1 MDWLNVGVSF
11 GRGRTKTARLGALA
25 VGVVAAMM
33 GAPFVAAGATA
44 EISDGVLTLDGLVT
58 NVTTEADFGAD
69 VTNVV
74 LKNGGGVAFSASG
87 TLLKTYAIAGDGL
100 SATGVVSVAAGASV
114 SASSVTFGAGTIGRT
129 FVKTGAGTFNM
140 TTLGAVKT
148 PTRWIVEEGA
158 LYTYGTDMF
167 GNHRSTTTNLVLDVR
182 EGATYTKDGGHSPIG
197 PLELTGGTAQ
207 VMGGRDTSTWG
218 GTAFRGGVVAHPS
231 ARVSCI
237 SGHAHLNHIYTNVPF
252 TVEQGATLEVRAV
265 LSDGMNTSVSDRVPN
280 RLIVSG
286 GGELRLFG
294 RNSFTGGA
302 ELNGGTY
309 KLAYSALGTGPVTV
323 VGAVDVDVTNGADI
337 TVADAAALTRL
348 DKRGQGMLRFTAAPS
363 SSAVLNVTAGAIA
376 VPALS
381 SLPGQT
387 TFAAG
392 TRLGLED
399 FTADSVSDARTAY
412 PNLVAVY
419 ATVNTKIDELAF
431 ATPYDNL
438 TIGAWGT
445 SELEIGSVSGVTN
458 LRVEGMG
465 TTRIGQVAAGTTVSA
480 GPNATVYVPAGTA
493 VAADSA
499 GIVYVGDS
507 TEATVACLELPGDD
521 YTVFVPDGRTL
532 VVQSVKL
539 AAGMSKGDLYK
550 TGGGTLVLPPSRAG
564 AFSGLFVRDG
574 VAVSQTYAMMD
585 GGPTTVSDGATLRYE
600 TSMTQYWTVTLDGA
614 GTIDVPSGVSV
625 TMNSNAFYT
634 AGATFTKA
642 GAGTFIVSQLT
653 DSKAQTDNAHWIVAD
668 GCLRLPDG
676 STFGKHHNLPT
687 VCLEVLSGAVLQSDL
702 HTVLGDVVLRGG
714 TLFNQR
720 MQGGLQVT
728 NTLERSMRWGAFSFN
743 GTVTAYPSP
752 DGRPS
757 RIDSVAYT
765 LLGNAEYTTVFDVRD
780 GAVLEVNAHLQ
791 PGENAEATGL
801 RSSEDLVKKGGG
813 ELVLLKGCGARGTV
827 DVQDGVVTLGPN
839 ARFAPEANVVV
850 ASNAKIQLRDGALLA
865 SRSSAV
871 GALVASADV
880 WLDASR
886 LSAAD
891 GAAVASVP
899 NFGTA
904 GGAFAPFTWK
914 DDSHVLP
921 DVPTFAKYGIDG
933 KGALAFNG
941 AQALALLSYTNRST
955 SVEVFF
961 VGMWTKW
968 AQKGTTDGSSG
979 YWGSPFSLG
988 RRGMTVNDYS
998 DQNGVSY
1005 QHKDPNKADLGR
1017 FVTMPSEVSVYDP
1030 SLTNGTPYFLST
1042 ARNAGTI
1049 TTTVCTSDATGD
1061 VSASAT
1067 TVSAVSIDVVSIGS
1081 RLDPGAQAIVHST
1094 QIGNDGH
1101 STHGEN
1107 RTFHGRLGELIVFTR
1122 TLSDAERA
1130 SVAAYLKAK
1139 WLGSTVTAVSD
1150 GTGTGARTNAVTVT
1164 VPDGARAAVAGMT
1177 GSMTGGR
1184 TDVAFTKS
1192 GAGTLEFAAAVS
1204 GVGVVSVDEG
1214 ELMLPKGGEI
1224 ASRADVWFDPTD
1236 AAAVERDADGTVVS
1250 VANKGRCGGV
1260 FGPAVGGNGTMPA
1273 TPAYVADGI
1282 NGRSVVAFDGN
1293 SALILDSYT
1302 NVGWRSQHVY
1312 AILRRTAWG
1321 EQEGKGHYS
1330 GPYSFSNVNAVNND
1344 NSTYGAMH
1352 LEENATTNVTLFY
1365 GGAASLEFG
1374 RGYDATGVDLL
1385 HVTHQ
1390 YATHANCV
1398 FERAADDTNN
1408 VATFRLWPT
1417 TASSNIIDRL
1427 VLGGRAGPGGQVQ
1440 WSGRG
1445 SGSNRMWFGQIGEF
1459 IVFREQLT
1467 YSEECALVAYLR
1479 KKWLGKGDGT
1489 DVPPAFLSGRYDEA
1503 NFGSAGLAMAN
1514 GTRLVHAQTT
1524 RSIAS
1529 LAAAG
1534 TVDWA
1539 RVWGGATVEDL
1550 PLFKVAGDVALG
1562 VVNLD
1567 LWPKATSGKVLGYA
1581 GETSKGTTWRV
1592 ALEGRASAVSVSSRE
1607 QGWWLSPAG
1616 TILIFR

>member
-11 GRGRTKTARLGALA
+11 GRGRTKAARLGALA

-33 GAPFVAAGATA
+33 GAPFVAAGAMA

-100 SATGVVSVAAGASV
+100 SATGGVSVVAGASV
-114 SASSVTFGAGTIGRT
+114 SASNTTLGIGTLGHT
-129 FVKTGAGTFNM
+129 FVKTGAGQLRIASFYR
-140 TTLGAVKT
+140 AIET
-148 PTRWIVEEGA
+148 PTRWIVEDGT
-158 LYTYGTDMF
+158 LYTHSWDMF
-167 GNHRSTTTNLVLDVR
+167 GNHRSTTTNLVLDIR
-182 EGATYTKDGGHSPIG
+182 EGATYMNEGSHNPIG
-197 PLELTGGTAQ
+197 PLELTGGTARI
-207 VMGGRDTSTWG
+207 VGGENTATWG
-218 GTAFRGGVVAHPS
+218 GTAFRGGVVAHS
-231 ARVSCI
+231 CARASRLDIV
-237 SGHAHLNHIYTNVPF
+237 GHAHLNHIYTNVPF
-252 TVEQGATLEVRAV
+252 TVEQGSTLEVRGV

-286 GGELRLFG
+286 GGELRLLG
-294 RNSFTGGA
+294 RNCFTGGA

-381 SLPGQT
+381 SLPEQT

-399 FTADSVSDARTAY
+399 FTADSVSAARTAY

-419 ATVNTKIDELAF
+419 ATVKKVDELAF
-431 ATPYDNL
+431 ATPCEEL
-438 TIGAWGT
+438 AIGAWGT

-465 TTRIGQVAAGTTVSA
+465 TTRIGRVAAGTTVSA

-499 GIVYVGDS
+499 GIVYVDGV
-507 TEATVACLELPGDD
+507 TETTVACLELSGD

-539 AAGMSKGDLYK
+539 AAGMLKGDLYK
-550 TGGGTLVLPPSRAG
+550 TGGGTLVLPSSRAG
-564 AFSGLFVRDG
+564 AFSGLFVQGG
-574 VAVSQTYAMMD
+574 VAVAQTYAMMD
-585 GGPTTVSDGATLRYE
+585 GGPTRVSDGATLRYE
-600 TSMTQYWTVTLDGA
+600 TSMTQYWTVTLDGT

-634 AGATFTKA
+634 AGATFTKT
-642 GAGTFIVSQLT
+642 GTGTFIVNQLAN
-653 DSKAQTDNAHWIVAD
+653 SKAQADNAHWIVAD
-668 GCLRLPDG
+668 GCLRLLG
-676 STFGKHHNLPT
+676 GGTFGTHHNLPT

-702 HTVLGDVVLRGG
+702 HNVLGDVVLRGG

-801 RSSEDLVKKGGG
+801 RPSEDLVKKGGG

-914 DDSHVLP
+914 DDNHVLP

-968 AQKGTTDGSSG
+968 AADGSSG

-1049 TTTVCTSDATGD
+1049 TTTVCTSNATGD

-1067 TVSAVSIDVVSIGS
+1067 TASAVSIDVVSIGS

-1150 GTGTGARTNAVTVT
+1150 GTGTGSRTDTVTVT

-1214 ELMLPKGGEI
+1214 ELVLPKGGEI

-1260 FGPAVGGNGTMPA
+1260 FGPAVGGNGTTPA

-1282 NGRSVVAFDGN
+1282 NGRPVVAFDGN

-1352 LEENATTNVTLFY
+1352 LEENAATNVTLFY
-1365 GGAASLEFG
+1365 GGVASLEFG

-1440 WSGRG
+1440 WWGRG

-1489 DVPPAFLSGRYDEA
+1489 DVPPAFLSGRYGEA
-1503 NFGSAGLAMAN
+1503 NFGSAGLAMAD

-1529 LAAAG
+1529 LAASG
-1534 TVDWA
+1534 TVDWT

-1550 PLFKVAGDVALG
+1550 PLFEVAGDVALG

-1592 ALEGRASAVSVSSRE
+1592 ALEGRASAVSVSPRE

>member
-1 MDWLNVGVSF
+1 MDRLNVGVSL
-11 GRGRTKTARLGALA
+11 GRGCAKPVRLGVLA
-25 VGVVAAMM
+25 VGVAVAMM
-33 GAPFVAAGATA
+33 GVSSVAAGATA

-58 NVTTEADFGAD
+58 NVTTETDFGSD

-74 LKNGGGVAFSASG
+74 MKNGGGVAFSASSA
-87 TLLKTYAIAGDGL
+87 LAKTYAIAGDGL
-100 SATGVVSVAAGASV
+100 SATGIVSVVAGASV
-114 SASSVTFGAGTIGRT
+114 SASNTTLGIGTIGHT
-129 FVKTGAGTFNM
+129 LVKTGAGQIRIRSFYE
-140 TTLGAVKT
+140 AIET
-148 PTRWIVEEGA
+148 PTRWIVEDGT
-158 LYTYGTDMF
+158 LYTHSQNMF
-167 GNHRSTTTNLVLDVR
+167 GNHRSTTTNLVLDIR
-182 EGATYTKDGGHSPIG
+182 EGATYMNDGSHSPIG
-197 PLELTGGTAQ
+197 PLELTGGTARI
-207 VMGGRDTSTWG
+207 VGSEDTATWG
-218 GTAFRGGVVAHPS
+218 GTAFRGGVVAHPCTRAS
-231 ARVSCI
+231 RLDIA
-237 SGHAHLNHIYTNVPF
+237 GHAHLNHVYTNVPF
-252 TVEQGATLEVRAV
+252 RVEQGATLEVRGV
-265 LSDGMNTSVSDRVPN
+265 LSDGMNTSVFDRVPN

-286 GGELRLFG
+286 GGELCLFG
-294 RNSFTGGA
+294 RNCFTGGA
-302 ELNGGTY
+302 ELNSGTY
-309 KLAYSALGTGPVTV
+309 KLAHSALGTGPVTV
-323 VGAVDVDVTNGADI
+323 AGVIDVDVTNVADI
-337 TVADAAALTRL
+337 IVADATALTHL

-363 SSAVLNVTAGAIA
+363 PSAVLNVTAGAIA

-381 SLPGQT
+381 SLPEQT
-387 TFAAG
+387 TFTAG

-399 FTADSVSDARTAY
+399 FTATSVSAARTAY

-458 LRVEGMG
+458 LRVEGTG
-465 TTRIGQVAAGTTVSA
+465 TTRIGQVAAGTTISV
-480 GPNATVYVPAGTA
+480 GPNAMVYVPDGTA

-507 TEATVACLELPGDD
+507 TEATVACLELPGND
-521 YTVFVPDGRTL
+521 YTVFVPDGQTL

-539 AAGMSKGDLYK
+539 AAGMPKGNLYK
-550 TGGGTLVLPPSRAG
+550 SGGGTLVLPSSRAG
-564 AFSGLFVRDG
+564 AFSGLFVQDG
-574 VAVSQTYAMMD
+574 VAVAQTYAMMD
-585 GGPTTVSDGATLRYE
+585 GGSTTISDGATLRYK

-614 GTIDVPSGVSV
+614 GTIDVPTGVSV

-634 AGATFTKA
+634 AGATFTKT
-642 GAGTFIVSQLT
+642 GAGTFVVNQLANP
-653 DSKAQTDNAHWIVAD
+653 KAQSDNAHWIVAD
-668 GCLRLPDG
+668 GCLRLPEG
-676 STFGKHHNLPT
+676 STFGKHSNLPT

-702 HTVLGDVVLRGG
+702 HNVFGDVVLRGG

-720 MQGGLQVT
+720 MQGGGMT
-728 NTLERSMRWGAFSFN
+728 NTLERLMRWGAFSFN

-757 RIDSVAYT
+757 RIDSTAYT
-765 LLGNAEYTTVFDVRD
+765 LLGNADYTTVFDVRD

-791 PGENAEATGL
+791 PGENTEATGL
-801 RSSEDLVKKGGG
+801 RPSEDLLKTGGG

-827 DVQDGVVTLGPN
+827 DVRGGLVTLGPN

-850 ASNAKIQLRDGALLA
+850 APGAKIQLRDGALLA
-865 SRSSAV
+865 ARSSAV
-871 GALVASADV
+871 GGLVASADV
-880 WLDASR
+880 WLDASC

-899 NFGTA
+899 NLGAA

-914 DDSHVLP
+914 DEKHVLP
-921 DVPTFAKYGIDG
+921 DVPTFVKNGIDG
-933 KGALAFNG
+933 KGTLAFNG

-955 SVEVFF
+955 AVEVFF

-968 AQKGTTDGSSG
+968 AADGASG

-988 RRGMTVNDYS
+988 RRGMTGNDYS

-1005 QHKDPNKADLGR
+1005 QHKDPNTVDVGR

-1030 SLTNGTPYFLST
+1030 SLTVGTPYFLST

-1067 TVSAVSIDVVSIGS
+1067 TASDVSIDVVSIGS
-1081 RLDPGAQAIVHST
+1081 RLDPGAQAIVFST

-1101 STHGEN
+1101 STHGDN
-1107 RTFHGRLGELIVFTR
+1107 RTFHGHLGELIVFTR
-1122 TLSDAERA
+1122 TLSAAERA
-1130 SVAAYLKAK
+1130 AVSAYLKAK

-1150 GTGTGARTNAVTVT
+1150 GMGMGTRTNDVTVT
-1164 VPDGARAAVAGMT
+1164 VPDGARAAVAGTMGT
-1177 GSMTGGR
+1177 MTGGR
-1184 TDVAFTKS
+1184 TDVVFTKD
-1192 GAGTLEFAAAVS
+1192 GAGTLEFAATVS
-1204 GVGVVSVDEG
+1204 GVGIVSVDEG
-1214 ELMLPKGGEI
+1214 ELVLPKGGEI

-1250 VANKGRCGGV
+1250 VTNKGRCGGV
-1260 FGPAVGGNGTMPA
+1260 FGSAVGGNGTTLA

-1282 NGRSVVAFDGN
+1282 NGRPVVAFDGN

-1312 AILRRTAWG
+1312 AILRRTAWS
-1321 EQEGKGHYS
+1321 EQTGKGRYC
-1330 GPYSFSNVNAVNND
+1330 GPYSFSNVNATEND

-1352 LEENATTNVTLFY
+1352 LEENAATNVTLFY
-1365 GGAASLEFG
+1365 GNTASFEFG
-1374 RGYDATGVDLL
+1374 RGYNATGIDLL

-1390 YATHANCV
+1390 YATHACCV

-1408 VATFRLWPT
+1408 VAVFRLWPT

-1427 VLGGRAGPGGQVQ
+1427 VLGGRAGPAGRVQ
-1440 WSGRG
+1440 WSSRDNGG
-1445 SGSNRMWFGQIGEF
+1445 NRMWFGQIGEF

-1479 KKWLGKGDGT
+1479 KKWLDKGDGT
-1489 DVPPAFLSGRYDEA
+1489 DVPPVFLSGRYGEA
-1503 NFGSAGLAMAN
+1503 NFGSAGLEMAD

-1524 RSIAS
+1524 RTLAS
-1529 LAAAG
+1529 LASAG
-1534 TVDWA
+1534 TVDWT
-1539 RVWGGATVEDL
+1539 RVWRGTTVDDL
-1550 PLFKVAGDVALG
+1550 PLFEVAGDVALG

-1567 LWPKATSGKVLGYA
+1567 LWPKAMSGKVLGYA
-1581 GETSKGTTWRV
+1581 GEASKGTTWHV
-1592 ALEGRASAVSVSSRE
+1592 ALEGRASAVSVSSRG
-1607 QGWWLSPAG
+1607 QGWWLSPGG